1 MSPECRYILCKDIA
15 NEWKESL
22 LLISRVPLYLMQR
35 YCQRVEREFTLNFL
49 SAAISYAKIVQLAD
63 TAKKTF
69 RIVYT
74 TLSYALLFIV

>member
-1 MSPECRYILCKDIA
+1 MKILQIIG
-15 NEWKESL
+15 KEFILSH
-22 LLISRVPLYLMQR
+22 P
-35 YCQRVEREFTLNFL
+35 

-74 TLSYALLFIV
+74 TLSYALLFIVKGRVFERSRLNY